1 MFLMDNRVNYRA
13 VFEKTG
19 SAKYISHLDLN
30 RCMQRAIRRADLP
43 AWYTEGFH
51 PHMYL
56 MFALALSLGAESMC
70 ETMDFRL
77 TQELSAQEV
86 MERLNAALPQGLKV
100 HDVHAPKHQSADIG
114 SAEYRLRLCTEDVPA
129 LAAQWENFLAQPQCI
144 IEKKTKHRTREIDI
158 LPMIT
163 VQETAQKPDALELVL
178 RLPAGNDANLNISVV
193 TDAFKK
199 HAEQPFSIG
208 EAVRTKIFCHNG
220 EEFF

>member
-1 MFLMDNRVNYRA
+1 MDNRVNYRA

-77 TQELSAQEV
+77 TRELPAQEV
-86 MERLNAALPQGLKV
+86 MDRLNAALPQGLKV

-114 SAEYRLRLCTEDVPA
+114 SAQYHLQLCTEDVKA
-129 LAAQWENFLAQPQCI
+129 LAAQWEDFLAQPQCI

-163 VQETAQKPDALELVL
+163 VQEMVQKPDVLELVL
-178 RLPAGNDANLNISVV
+178 CLPAGNDANLNISVV

-199 HAEQPFSIG
+199 HAEQPFLIG
-208 EAVRTKIFCHNG
+208 KAVRTKIFCSNG
-220 EEFF
+220 EDFF